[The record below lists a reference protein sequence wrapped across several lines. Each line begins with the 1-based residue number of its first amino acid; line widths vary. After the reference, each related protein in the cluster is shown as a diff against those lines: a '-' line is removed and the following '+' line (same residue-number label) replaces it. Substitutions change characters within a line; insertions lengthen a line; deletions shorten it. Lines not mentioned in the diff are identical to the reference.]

1 MDSIR
6 IDSGIKRI
14 SINED
19 PERVISFNPSDVTF
33 AERFYKLIGEFEA
46 KQAEYEQRAEALD
59 ASPNELDGHGLP
71 ANAGE
76 KIAFMREVCEFMH
89 GKIDYLFGNGTSQKV
104 FEGVLSL
111 EPIGQFFDGIV
122 PFIQKS
128 RSEKVA
134 KYAPGNLPKSK
145 RVMK

>member
-14 SINED
+14 SINDD

-33 AERFYKLIGEFEA
+33 AERFYRLLGEFES
-46 KQAEYEQRAEALD
+46 KQAEYEKRAEALD
-59 ASPNELDGHGLP
+59 ASPTELDEHGLP

-89 GKIDYLFGNGTSQKV
+89 ERIDYLFGAGTSQKV
-104 FEGVLSL
+104 FEGVLAL

-134 KYAPGNLPKSK
+134 KYTPGNLPKSK